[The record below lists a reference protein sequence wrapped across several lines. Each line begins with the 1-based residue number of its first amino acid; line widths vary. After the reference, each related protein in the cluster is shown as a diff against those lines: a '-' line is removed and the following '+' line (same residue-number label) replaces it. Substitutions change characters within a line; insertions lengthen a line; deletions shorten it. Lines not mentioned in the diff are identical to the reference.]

1 MAISVDDVYK
11 TVLLILNKEQRG
23 YITPTEFNKIA
34 TQVQLE
40 IFENYFQ
47 YENRQYRVPDN
58 ESEYSDRYK
67 NVDEKIAIFKERAIL
82 NILLDPDWGVYF
94 DIPITDLD
102 FYKLGTVIYTDP
114 KGNRIEVQKTQEN
127 DLLYLNSS
135 PLTKPTKKYPLYLYK
150 ETNRLYVYPQF
161 NAAGEGIGDR
171 EVSITYL
178 RKPKDVIWGYSIDT
192 STGGYV
198 WDGNQDGPPY
208 YPSDLPGGSP
218 VPVSENFELHETEQ
232 TELIIKILMY
242 SGVVIRDPQI
252 VQSAAGMDQQE
263 TMQENS

>member
-67 NVDEKIAIFKERAIL
+67 NVDEKIAIFKEL
-82 NILLDPDWGVYF
+82 SLGLSKPTNEYF
-94 DIPITDLD
+94 VEPADL
-102 FYKLGTVIYTDP
+102 YKLGTVIYTDA
-114 KGNRIEVQKTQEN
+114 KGNQIEVQKSQQN
-127 DLLYLNSS
+127 DFLYVDMS
-135 PLTKPTKKYPLYLYK
+135 PLTKPSEKYPIYLYRN
-150 ETNRLYVYPQF
+150 NRIYVKPDSIIEDQVK
-161 NAAGEGIGDR
+161 
-171 EVSITYL
+171 VSYL
-178 RKPKDVIWGYSIDT
+178 RKPADVIWDYTIDP
-192 STGGYV
+192 SSGGYIF
-198 WDGNQDGPPY
+198 N
-208 YPSDLPGGSP
+208 SGGSTQ
-218 VPVSENFELHETEQ
+218 NFELHEVEQ
-232 TELIIKILMY
+232 TEVIIKILMY

-252 VQSAAGMDQQE
+252 IQTAGQMDQQE
-263 TMQENS
+263 TAQENS